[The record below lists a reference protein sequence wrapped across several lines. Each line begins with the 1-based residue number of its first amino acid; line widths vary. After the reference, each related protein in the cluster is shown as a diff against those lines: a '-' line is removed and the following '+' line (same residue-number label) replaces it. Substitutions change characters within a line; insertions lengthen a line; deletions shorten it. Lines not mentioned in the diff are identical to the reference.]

1 DLHVLRLH
9 SDRGGE
15 FSSDILRDFCQ
26 GEGILQ
32 SSTLSDSPHQYGIAE
47 RRSYLDDPCGCSP
60 FSVAVCG
67 PVRCASAQPLAPCHL
82 VGDLAY
88 IVLDRKVGDA
98 SVFRVWVSPAFVRD
112 TSTDK
117 LSARAFPCVF
127 LGFSPNAPGW
137 QFYHPT
143 SCPTLSE
150 VAVGSGAS
158 RGAAS
163 GGAESEGAKSGG
175 AEPGGAEPRGVEP
188 RGAEPGG
195 VEPGGSEASLP
206 TAVARVVCSAH
217 AFEVELPELQTLPLE
232 TLELEVLELLL
243 ELVEPEVLQLLVQE
257 VLVQGVLELP
267 RQVVLGELELETLR
281 SLELLGLEELELL
294 ALELEALVREALE
307 LEEVELLTLELESQT
322 PLQPTSPL
330 PAPSPYTRQTGGL
343 TEHREPAS
351 CPASPVHTG
360 RQVPRPRPP
369 PVPGSHAMALRPSSI
384 PLRVPLPPPPES
396 SLPSILDPESDRA
409 RATSPTVSHLL
420 ATAVTDPSFES
431 IAASALV
438 AELLDFAAA

>member
-1 DLHVLRLH
+1 
-9 SDRGGE
+9 GGE

-117 LSARAFPCVF
+117 LSARAFPCDVTF
-127 LGFSPNAPGW
+127 DEFIP
-137 QFYHPT
+137 FYHLFPYR
-143 SCPTLSE
+143 SAPLPPPPLFLAPRPPPTLSE

-195 VEPGGSEASLP
+195 VEPGGSESEGA
-206 TAVARVVCSAH
+206 
-217 AFEVELPELQTLPLE
+217 
-232 TLELEVLELLL
+232 
-243 ELVEPEVLQLLVQE
+243 
-257 VLVQGVLELP
+257 
-267 RQVVLGELELETLR
+267 
-281 SLELLGLEELELL
+281 
-294 ALELEALVREALE
+294 
-307 LEEVELLTLELESQT
+307 ESGD
-322 PLQPTSPL
+322 
-330 PAPSPYTRQTGGL
+330 A
-343 TEHREPAS
+343 
-351 CPASPVHTG
+351 
-360 RQVPRPRPP
+360 
-369 PVPGSHAMALRPSSI
+369 
-384 PLRVPLPPPPES
+384 
-396 SLPSILDPESDRA
+396 
-409 RATSPTVSHLL
+409 
-420 ATAVTDPSFES
+420 
-431 IAASALV
+431 
-438 AELLDFAAA
+438 